1 MPLGALAALALL
13 LCSLPAAAVVV
24 DIDARDNTPATPVEV
39 SLDAGA
45 YTLVPV
51 DVAGGGAYTATNF
64 WDIVERCDEA
74 GGDCRYGW
82 IWQYVFASDS
92 LPETQVVAD
101 GRWATPELAF
111 ASAIEASFDLYEPE
125 TVRFYFVD
133 GEFPDNQEG
142 VSFEIVLVPEPG
154 RAVLVL
160 VGALALAAVHP
171 LLRPRPA

>member
-64 WDIVERCDEA
+64 WDTVERCDET

-111 ASAIEASFDLYEPE
+111 ANAFETSFDLYEPE
-125 TVRFYFVD
+125 TLRLYFI
-133 GEFPDNQEG
+133 DNPYDDNLGG
-142 VSFEIVLVPEPG
+142 VSLDVVLVPEPG
-154 RAVLVL
+154 RAALVL
-160 VGALALAAVHP
+160 VGALGLAASS
-171 LLRPRPA
+171 LLSRPRAS

>member
-1 MPLGALAALALL
+1 MTSCALALL
-13 LCSLPAAAVVV
+13 ALALLAPPAGAAIV
-24 DIDARDNTPATPVEV
+24 DLDARDNTPADPVEV
-39 SLDAGA
+39 SLDSGA

-64 WDIVERCDEA
+64 WNTVERCDET

-82 IWQYVFASDS
+82 IWQYVLASDS

-111 ASAIEASFDLYEPE
+111 ANAFETSFDLYEPE
-125 TVRFYFVD
+125 TLRLYFID
-133 GEFPDNQEG
+133 SPYDDNLGG
-142 VSFEIVLVPEPG
+142 VSLDVVLVPEPA

-160 VGALALAAVHP
+160 VGALGLVLSRQRNA
-171 LLRPRPA
+171 

>member
-13 LCSLPAAAVVV
+13 LVSLPAAALIV
-24 DIDARDNTPATPVEV
+24 DIDARENTPAAAVEV
-39 SLDAGA
+39 ALDAGA

-51 DVAGGGAYTATNF
+51 DVAGGGTYTATNF
-64 WDIVERCDEA
+64 WNIVERCDET

-82 IWQYVFASDS
+82 IWQYVFASES

-111 ASAIEASFDLYEPE
+111 ANAFETSFDLYEPE
-125 TVRFYFVD
+125 TLRLYFI
-133 GEFPDNQEG
+133 DNPYDDNLGG
-142 VSFEIVLVPEPG
+142 VSLDVVLVPEPG

-160 VGALALAAVHP
+160 SGALGLAMGALLSRRWNA
-171 LLRPRPA
+171 